1 MTGAFAEI
9 AAAGGEQFA
18 DEAVVGLVFA
28 DGGADPVVI
37 GLCGIGPEIDGELGL
52 DAQEV
57 APLHGPVVGELGAF
71 EQAVDE
77 GSAFGGVG
85 VCEELRRFL
94 RGGQGA
100 DDVEV
105 GAAEEDGVGREVG
118 GLDVEAL
125 QSGEDAGVDGGLRGQ
140 RGGALVGRIEGSLGA
155 RGGDSGGDDGQRD
168 LR

>member
-1 MTGAFAEI
+1 M
-9 AAAGGEQFA
+9 
-18 DEAVVGLVFA
+18 
-28 DGGADPVVI
+28 VI
-37 GLCGIGPEIDGELGL
+37 GLGGVGPEIDGELGL
-52 DAQEV
+52 DAQQV

-71 EQAVDE
+71 EQAIDE
-77 GSAFGGVG
+77 GGALVRGRGRARNCDG
-85 VCEELRRFL
+85 FL

-105 GAAEEDGVGREVG
+105 DAAEEDGVGGEVG

-125 QSGEDAGVDGGLRGQ
+125 QAGEDAGVDGGLRGQ